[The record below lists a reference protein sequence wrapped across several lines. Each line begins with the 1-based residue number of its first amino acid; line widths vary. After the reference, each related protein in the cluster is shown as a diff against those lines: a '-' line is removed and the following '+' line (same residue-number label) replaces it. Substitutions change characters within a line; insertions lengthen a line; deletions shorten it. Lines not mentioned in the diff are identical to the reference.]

1 MTNETKTM
9 HNWFWVWEFE
19 KEERWLNEMAMAGWA
34 LSSVGW
40 CTYRFER
47 CEPGEYTFRLEMHRD
62 DPSYVSFLE
71 ETGAEY
77 VGRIFQWVYFRRKT
91 ELGRFD
97 LFSDI
102 DSRVEHLRQIYKAVL
117 AIGTANLLIGIAG
130 SFSGNGLGW
139 LNLLVC
145 TVLMYGAGRVR
156 GKIDY
161 YEDERAL
168 RE

>member
-1 MTNETKTM
+1 
-9 HNWFWVWEFE
+9 
-19 KEERWLNEMAMAGWA
+19 MAGWA

-102 DSRVEHLRQIYKAVL
+102 DSRVEHLRRIYKAVL